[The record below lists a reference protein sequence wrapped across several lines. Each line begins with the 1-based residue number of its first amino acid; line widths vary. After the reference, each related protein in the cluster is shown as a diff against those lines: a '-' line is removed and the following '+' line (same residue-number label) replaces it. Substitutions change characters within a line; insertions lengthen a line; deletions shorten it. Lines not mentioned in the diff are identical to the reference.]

1 MRTTLQTA
9 TKDAG
14 GRRGRAR
21 PACPAVRGGR
31 LAGATVAAI
40 LLVAGG
46 LAGRPAG
53 GQEARP
59 ELAAVTR
66 SDDARIAAFRNP
78 TADGLAAIFADELHY
93 AHSNGLIDTKA
104 SFIEALTTGRTKYHA
119 IDYEKREFTFPAP
132 GIALMR
138 GRVRI
143 RAESATGPSDNVLS
157 FLAVW
162 RLEEGRWKFLAWQ
175 SCRLPPPA
183 P

>member
-1 MRTTLQTA
+1 MQTA